1 MHAKEQ
7 EIEKRKTQVREKV
20 QAQLNRV
27 ESEHRNLDHLR
38 RVRLF
43 FFTTNSCLSCLCP
56 DKCDGSLRNLLSI
69 PILKFFVYLFLKLP
83 SLSVAYLQSASD
95 HQIISHVFI
104 WIFSISRIC
113 FRYPSEKL
121 CLSLFKHFFI
131 FYCFIQLPLISIER
145 QTLCYKYI
153 YQC

>member
-38 RVRLF
+38 RVRIFIFIL
-43 FFTTNSCLSCLCP
+43 TTNLRLSCLRP

-69 PILKFFVYLFLKLP
+69 PMLKFFVDLIINLP
-83 SLSVAYLQSASD
+83 SFSIAYLQSASD
-95 HQIISHVFI
+95 HQIISHVFV
-104 WIFSISRIC
+104 
-113 FRYPSEKL
+113 
-121 CLSLFKHFFI
+121 
-131 FYCFIQLPLISIER
+131 
-145 QTLCYKYI
+145 
-153 YQC
+153 